1 MFSSQFNSLR
11 EMGEVALCNVVKRR
25 DRPENYRVERLCVML
40 GGLEGVP
47 FFLSLHFRWWVGRN
61 WKYRDF
67 ESGKLRRN
75 KDF

>member
-11 EMGEVALCNVVKRR
+11 EMGEVALCNVVKRG
-25 DRPENYRVERLCVML
+25 DGPENYRVESLCVTL

-47 FFLSLHFRWWVGRN
+47 FLLSLRFRWWVGRN
-61 WKYRDF
+61 WKQRDF